1 MLENMIRAML
11 EDCETVEELNDAV
24 NELTTYID
32 MLADSI
38 VDEKEW
44 YD

>member
-1 MLENMIRAML
+1 MSLYNELDRK
-11 EDCETVEELNDAV
+11 EQELNDAV

-38 VDEKEW
+38 ADEKEW